1 MNIRRSI
8 ILSAAGVSVAGAAIA
23 ANVPFDR
30 YEIILKRKPFG
41 AVPVAPVAKSGSDVP
56 VVPETDPENPPSGAF
71 VETLRMCALTETAFG
86 LRVGIIDIKSKPQVS
101 YFLYEGETENGVELV
116 EADYVGE
123 RALLKKDGEEYYLSM
138 NSGAP
143 PSVAPGAPKDATLMT
158 KKSSVKRMSYAE
170 RLRRRREAEAARIAK
185 LQEKPKIS
193 GEDLEQ
199 HLRQIQMDAI
209 RKGIP
214 ALPIPL
220 TKEMDDQLVAEGV
233 LPPVE

>member
-1 MNIRRSI
+1 MKIRRSI
-8 ILSAAGVSVAGAAIA
+8 ILSAVGLSMAGAAFA
-23 ANVPFDR
+23 VNVPFDR
-30 YEIILKRKPFG
+30 YEIILQRKPFG
-41 AVPVAPVAKSGSDVP
+41 AVPVSPVSKGPQAPD
-56 VVPETDPENPPSGAF
+56 VPETDPENPPRGAF

-86 LRVGIIDIKSKPQVS
+86 LRVGIVDIKSKPQVS

-143 PSVAPGAPKDATLMT
+143 PSAAPTASKAGTIVT
-158 KKSSVKRMSYAE
+158 QKSSVKRMSYAE
-170 RLRRRREAEAARIAK
+170 RLRRRREAEAARLAK

-209 RKGIP
+209 RQGIP

-233 LPPVE
+233 LQPME